1 MSVSITKEI
10 NQEVV
15 ETVEDTV
22 QYLCSEINKDPGY
35 FGTMVS
41 GETVWAMVECLAIA
55 KQAEM
60 AGLVK

>member
-22 QYLCSEINKDPGY
+22 EYLCREINNNSEY
-35 FGTMVS
+35 FGTMIS
-41 GETVWAMVECLAIA
+41 GETIWQMVECLAIA

-60 AGLVK
+60 AGLVR